1 MIRKVGPAVAAG
13 KEAAMSKIPSIANLN
28 PLLDVMELIYGV
40 YPSMTVQQIRV
51 LLLIAANPG
60 ISQKE
65 IMGAMGDIADS
76 SVSRIVG
83 ILGAYGSRGTKPM
96 NLVEVRIHPTNRQSK
111 ALHLTKTGEELVR
124 KLLRAL
130 KSA

>member
-1 MIRKVGPAVAAG
+1 
-13 KEAAMSKIPSIANLN
+13 MSKTPSIANLN
-28 PLLDVMELIYGV
+28 PLLDVMELIYDV

-65 IMGAMGDIADS
+65 IMDTMGDIADS
-76 SVSRIVG
+76 SVSRIVS
-83 ILGAYGSRGTKPM
+83 ILGAYGSRGTAPM
-96 NLVEVRIHPTNRQSK
+96 YLVEVRIHPTNRKSK
-111 ALHLTKTGEELVR
+111 ALHLTKAGDALIQ

-130 KSA
+130 KP